1 MRINKFLAS
10 CGICSRRKAEE
21 LILAK
26 KVTING
32 NVVVDLATDVLE
44 DDVVTCNGKKVSL
57 VQNKVY
63 IMLNKPKCYICSL
76 KDEKDRQT
84 VLKLTKGIKER
95 IFPIGRLDFN
105 TEGLLLL
112 TNDGDFANSIIHPS
126 KHIEKT
132 YEVKTKYPLTNK
144 ELASIRKGIVYNGE
158 AYLPAKVKNSYRAD
172 DDMYITLITIT
183 EGKNHEVRNIFA
195 SLNHKVYNLKRLKI
209 GALELGDLP
218 MGKYKLL
225 SNTDLDKIFRGEKC

>member
-21 LILAK
+21 LILAN
-26 KVTING
+26 KVTVNG
-32 NVVVDLATDVLE
+32 VTISDLATDIK
-44 DDVVTCNGKKVSL
+44 DSDTVTCNGKTVKL
-57 VQNKVY
+57 EQNKVY
-63 IMLNKPKCYICSL
+63 VMLNKPKCYICSL

-132 YEVKTKYPLTNK
+132 YEVKTKQPLTNR
-144 ELASIRKGIVYNGE
+144 ELASIRKGIVYNAE
-158 AYLPAKVKNSYRAD
+158 AYLPAKVKNSYKAD
-172 DDMYITLITIT
+172 DGMYVTLITIT

-195 SLNHKVYNLKRLKI
+195 AVNHKVHNLKRLRI
-209 GALELGDLP
+209 GALDLGDLP
-218 MGKYKLL
+218 MGKYKKL
-225 SNTDLDKIFRGEKC
+225 SQVDIDKIFRSEKC